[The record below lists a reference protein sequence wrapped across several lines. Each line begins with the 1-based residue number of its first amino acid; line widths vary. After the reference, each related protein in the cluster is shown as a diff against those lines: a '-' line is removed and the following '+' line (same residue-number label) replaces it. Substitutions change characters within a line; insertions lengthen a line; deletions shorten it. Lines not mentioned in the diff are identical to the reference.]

1 MSALRRAAKAVV
13 KEFDKSEDDSSRH
26 VGRAINSLQAALSA
40 PDELDLDMEPGPN
53 SYVGWT
59 IVGHGADGS
68 VLLDGPG
75 GSRRRVWFN
84 SKEQV

>member
-1 MSALRRAAKAVV
+1 MNLRRAAEAALDTMRVIYGPEDRHV
-13 KEFDKSEDDSSRH
+13 KELS
-26 VGRAINSLQAALSA
+26 AALA
-40 PDELDLDMEPGPN
+40 EPDELALDMEPGPN

-59 IVGHGADGS
+59 IVGHSADGS

-84 SKEQV
+84 SKE